1 MQQVVSHDHGYLRAS
16 PLKCESGEQTET
28 RWAEHPAR
36 ENPHHHLARPTIQV
50 VCEEGDRVN
59 GSVSFIE
66 IKEEPGDDRSTLL
79 HDHMN
84 QELQGGMMAQGCGSS
99 GTPLPVVGCEIEFL
113 PDQNYKVMRSGK
125 NYCISIF
132 MFFSADLPIVYDHND
147 LSGDLEGGAK
157 VIERD
162 EYKVRKK
169 PKGRAKFIG
178 QSKVEKEMALKLI
191 TEIRSQSTM
200 ALDTLE
206 CKICH
211 PPRLFTAPSTLLSH
225 YRSHAGIRPYECR
238 ICEAVFTRQ
247 HSLNYHMLIHTN
259 QTRFT
264 CSDCGR
270 KFRHPSHFKEHR
282 RRHTG
287 ESPYECSDCL
297 MRFKTRNTYKRHL
310 RTRHGKLLTTQGTI
324 VILSQEEADRMKK
337 SQGRKPRRPRQPL
350 KIISPE
356 AAAQMEEEQVWTDF
370 EEGDR
375 EEDELDEEEDEERR
389 SRNYGKVYQSRKQ
402 QHEAGSYQVSS
413 DNVVMSV
420 GMEHRPNGNTGLL
433 VQSREY

>member
-1 MQQVVSHDHGYLRAS
+1 
-16 PLKCESGEQTET
+16 
-28 RWAEHPAR
+28 
-36 ENPHHHLARPTIQV
+36 
-50 VCEEGDRVN
+50 
-59 GSVSFIE
+59 
-66 IKEEPGDDRSTLL
+66 
-79 HDHMN
+79 
-84 QELQGGMMAQGCGSS
+84 
-99 GTPLPVVGCEIEFL
+99 
-113 PDQNYKVMRSGK
+113 MR
-125 NYCISIF
+125 
-132 MFFSADLPIVYDHND
+132 SADLPVVYDHNNP
-147 LSGDLEGGAK
+147 SPNVQTVSK

-162 EYKVRKK
+162 EYKIRKK

-178 QSKVEKEMALKLI
+178 QSKAEKEMALKLI
-191 TEIRSQSTM
+191 AEIRSQSVM

-211 PPRLFTAPSTLLSH
+211 PARLFTAPSTLLSH

-264 CSDCGR
+264 CEDCDR

-310 RTRHGKLLTTQGTI
+310 RTRHGKLLTTQGAI
-324 VILSQEEADRMKK
+324 IILSQEEADRMKK
-337 SQGRKPRRPRQPL
+337 TQGRKPPRTRQPL

-356 AAAQMEEEQVWTDF
+356 AAAQMEEEQIWTDF

-375 EEDELDEEEDEERR
+375 EEENEDDDEEEEGEEEEERR
-389 SRNYGKVYQSRKQ
+389 RRRRRL
-402 QHEAGSYQVSS
+402 SY
-413 DNVVMSV
+413 
-420 GMEHRPNGNTGLL
+420 R
-433 VQSREY
+433 